1 MKPFIICSL
10 LVIICHYTVGKQF
23 RTDSNTLKLKNIT
36 SGIVQSTFELKYY
49 YSYEF
54 SGYTKKKFEGLL

>member
-1 MKPFIICSL
+1 MKPFIIYSL

-23 RTDSNTLKLKNIT
+23 RIDSNTLKLKYIT
-36 SGIVQSTFELKYY
+36 SGLVQRTFELEYY

-54 SGYTKKKFEGLL
+54 SGYTYKKFEGLL